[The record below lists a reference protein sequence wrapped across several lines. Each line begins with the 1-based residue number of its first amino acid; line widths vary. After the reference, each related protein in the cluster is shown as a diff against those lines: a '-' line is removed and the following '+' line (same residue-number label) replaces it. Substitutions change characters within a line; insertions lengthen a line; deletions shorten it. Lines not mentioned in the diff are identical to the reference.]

1 MSTSNVSSSLLANM
15 NNTTS
20 TSSATS
26 TKSAADAVQ
35 ETQDRF
41 MKMLIAQMTNQDP
54 LNPLDNAQVTS
65 QMAQLSTVTGI
76 SQLNASLETLL
87 SSIRSSE
94 ALDAADMIGHGVF
107 VPGTNVTLSS
117 TTTDGKTTTQGVLG
131 VELASAADTVT
142 VKIRDSS
149 GNLVK
154 TMELGAQNAGVIPIA
169 WDGST
174 TSGTTDADG
183 QYKFEVTAS
192 KSGTAVTSSG
202 LAYGSVLSVTSS
214 TSGAKLT
221 VGNVGTVSLSDVRE
235 IL

>member
-1 MSTSNVSSSLLANM
+1 MSTSNVSSSMLATM

-26 TKSAADAVQ
+26 TKSATDTVQ

-54 LNPLDNAQVTS
+54 LNPLDNAEVTS

-87 SSIRSSE
+87 SSIQSSE

-131 VELASAADTVT
+131 IDLTGAADKVT
-142 VKIRDSS
+142 VNIRNSS
-149 GNLVK
+149 GGLVK
-154 TMELGAQNAGVIPIA
+154 TLEVGAQEAGVIPIV
-169 WDGST
+169 WDGT
-174 TSGTTDADG
+174 TNNGATATEG
-183 QYKFEVTAS
+183 QYMFEVNATKGGNAVAATALGF
-192 KSGTAVTSSG
+192 GT
-202 LAYGSVLSVTSS
+202 VLSVTSS
-214 TSGAKLT
+214 LTGAKL
-221 VGNVGTVSLSDVRE
+221 NVQNIGTASLSDIRE